1 MEVIRCHDCK
11 CSVSFSAAHCP
22 HCGSK
27 EPAGPYQFSKR
38 EARKFRREDKNDN
51 YLVRTTLLIG
61 FLGLLY
67 GIVVGRKSGSESTW
81 YGVQSAVIVMNAAL
95 YGFLR
100 CIVRCPSGGNHQHLQ
115 NGAAFFNTSLIG
127 AVVPRLRVWLPK
139 VAVKWIESP

>member
-1 MEVIRCHDCK
+1 MELIRCHDCK

-95 YGFLR
+95 YGFLGVLLGVPVAATINIFR
-100 CIVRCPSGGNHQHLQ
+100 TARHFLIPVLLVLLFLAYEFSLLKLQ
-115 NGAAFFNTSLIG
+115 
-127 AVVPRLRVWLPK
+127 
-139 VAVKWIESP
+139 

>member
-1 MEVIRCHDCK
+1 MELIRCHDCK

-95 YGFLR
+95 YGFLGVLLGVPVAATINIFR
-100 CIVRCPSGGNHQHLQ
+100 TARHFLIPVLLALLFLAYEFGFLKLQ
-115 NGAAFFNTSLIG
+115 
-127 AVVPRLRVWLPK
+127 
-139 VAVKWIESP
+139 

>member
-95 YGFLR
+95 YGFLGVLLGVPVAATINIFR
-100 CIVRCPSGGNHQHLQ
+100 TARHFLIPVLLALLFLAYEFGFLKLQ
-115 NGAAFFNTSLIG
+115 
-127 AVVPRLRVWLPK
+127 
-139 VAVKWIESP
+139 

>member
-95 YGFLR
+95 YGFLGVLLGVPVAATINIFR
-100 CIVRCPSGGNHQHLQ
+100 TARHFLIPVLLVLLFLAYEFGFLKLQ
-115 NGAAFFNTSLIG
+115 
-127 AVVPRLRVWLPK
+127 
-139 VAVKWIESP
+139 

>member
-1 MEVIRCHDCK
+1 MELIRCHDCK

-67 GIVVGRKSGSESTW
+67 GIVVGRKSGSESIW

-95 YGFLR
+95 YGFLGVLLGVPVAATINIFR
-100 CIVRCPSGGNHQHLQ
+100 TARHFLLPVLLVLLFLAYEFSFLKLQ
-115 NGAAFFNTSLIG
+115 
-127 AVVPRLRVWLPK
+127 
-139 VAVKWIESP
+139 

>member
-95 YGFLR
+95 YGFLGVLLGVPVAATINIFR
-100 CIVRCPSGGNHQHLQ
+100 TARHFLIPVLLVLLFLAYEFSFLKLQ
-115 NGAAFFNTSLIG
+115 
-127 AVVPRLRVWLPK
+127 
-139 VAVKWIESP
+139 

>member
-1 MEVIRCHDCK
+1 MELIRCHDCK

-67 GIVVGRKSGSESTW
+67 GIVVGRKSGSEGTW
-81 YGVQSAVIVMNAAL
+81 HGVQSAIIVMNAAL
-95 YGFLR
+95 YGFVGVLLGVPLAATVNMFR
-100 CIVRCPSGGNHQHLQ
+100 TARHFLIPVLLVLLFLAYEFSLLKLQ
-115 NGAAFFNTSLIG
+115 
-127 AVVPRLRVWLPK
+127 
-139 VAVKWIESP
+139 

>member
-1 MEVIRCHDCK
+1 MELIRCHDCK

-27 EPAGPYQFSKR
+27 EPAGAYQFSKR

-95 YGFLR
+95 YGFLGVLLGVPVAATINIFR
-100 CIVRCPSGGNHQHLQ
+100 TARHFLIPVLLVLLFLAYEFSFLKLQ
-115 NGAAFFNTSLIG
+115 
-127 AVVPRLRVWLPK
+127 
-139 VAVKWIESP
+139 

>member
-27 EPAGPYQFSKR
+27 EPAGAYQFSKR

-81 YGVQSAVIVMNAAL
+81 YGVQSAIIVMNAAL
-95 YGFLR
+95 YGFVGVLLGVPLAATVNMFR
-100 CIVRCPSGGNHQHLQ
+100 TARHFLIPVLLVLLFLAYEFSFLKLQ
-115 NGAAFFNTSLIG
+115 
-127 AVVPRLRVWLPK
+127 
-139 VAVKWIESP
+139 

>member
-27 EPAGPYQFSKR
+27 EPAGAYQFSKR

-95 YGFLR
+95 YGFLGVLLGVPVAATINIFR
-100 CIVRCPSGGNHQHLQ
+100 TARHFLIPVLLALLFLAYEFGFLKLQ
-115 NGAAFFNTSLIG
+115 
-127 AVVPRLRVWLPK
+127 
-139 VAVKWIESP
+139 

>member
-1 MEVIRCHDCK
+1 MELIRCHDCK
-11 CSVSFSAAHCP
+11 RSVSFSAAHCP

-95 YGFLR
+95 YGFLGVLLGVPVAATINIFR
-100 CIVRCPSGGNHQHLQ
+100 TARHFLIPVLLVLLFLAYEFGFLKLQ
-115 NGAAFFNTSLIG
+115 
-127 AVVPRLRVWLPK
+127 
-139 VAVKWIESP
+139 